1 MEVGRTRG
9 RAANPLGFAP
19 PPLLLPPLCATLFT
33 PALPKTPAHGFS
45 PPHCPCRYN
54 ERELR
59 WVALDTWTFSLQ
71 FDAPRS
77 LLSHAAVL
85 LRCDG
90 LDTVASIELN
100 GSPVGAA
107 VNAHRPHSYDV
118 TQLLAEGPNRLAI
131 RFESAA
137 GYAAAQRDAYPY
149 PVPHTQQVGAVP
161 GYNFIRKAARQASF
175 QLEWVL
181 LFFLVPACKARV
193 QAQCFHTLVRLSAI
207 GFCSTFLTGCS
218 PPLRSDFG
226 WDWGPAFPAAGI
238 TGGVELVGY
247 STAMITGEQEFD
259 LA

>member
-1 MEVGRTRG
+1 VEVGRTGG

-107 VNAHRPHSYDV
+107 VNSHRPHSYDV

-193 QAQCFHTLVRLSAI
+193 QGPSAVLPYFGYAECHWFLLDFPHRLLAAPPQRLWLGLGPRLS
-207 GFCSTFLTGCS
+207 GCRHHRPS
-218 PPLRSDFG
+218 KA
-226 WDWGPAFPAAGI
+226 DWVKPCHAGR
-238 TGGVELVGY
+238 
-247 STAMITGEQEFD
+247 
-259 LA
+259 